1 MGAGAFSLIFAVCLL
16 AWSVGLACGLCLSG
30 MACACGGWPGPL
42 AVAVSL
48 ACGVGVSGMACA
60 CGVVV
65 MVCVCGPGSGP
76 LAHGRKATP
85 YACRRS
91 ATPAAP
97 ADHAAAQLAPCRLP
111 AVFPR
116 RYPRPGLRL
125 YSCPTGPP
133 GRREGF
139 FAPGLVS

>member
-1 MGAGAFSLIFAVCLL
+1 MDEETFDISAVFPNIAIQL
-16 AWSVGLACGLCLSG
+16 
-30 MACACGGWPGPL
+30 
-42 AVAVSL
+42 
-48 ACGVGVSGMACA
+48 
-60 CGVVV
+60 
-65 MVCVCGPGSGP
+65 
-76 LAHGRKATP
+76 
-85 YACRRS
+85 RS
-91 ATPAAP
+91 ALANM
-97 ADHAAAQLAPCRLP
+97 HLAAAQLAPCRLP